1 MESKE
6 VYMDWNRVEGDWKQM
21 KGKVKEKWG
30 KRTDDDLTAIAGRRD
45 QLEGK
50 IQERYG
56 YAKSQA
62 RREIE
67 DWYRST
73 EHHLAHAIETIRTE
87 IQSLTSTVGRIA
99 NKQIGRA
106 QVRATEA
113 AHEAEDAIMRHPFT
127 AIAIAVGLGFLIG
140 VFTRR

>member
-1 MESKE
+1 
-6 VYMDWNRVEGDWKQM
+6 MDWNRIEGDWRPM
-21 KGKVKEKWG
+21 KGKVKERWG
-30 KRTDDDLTAIAGRRD
+30 KLTDDDLTAISGRRD

-56 YAKSQA
+56 YAKTQA

-67 DWYRST
+67 NWYRST
-73 EHHLAHAIETIRTE
+73 EHHLADEIETIRND
-87 IQSLTSTVGRIA
+87 IQNLTSTVGRIA

-106 QVRATEA
+106 QVRASEV
-113 AHEAEDAIMRHPFT
+113 AHEAEGAITRNPLT
-127 AIAIAVGLGFLIG
+127 AIAIAVGLGFLFG

>member
-1 MESKE
+1 M
-6 VYMDWNRVEGDWKQM
+6 VRLNAG
-21 KGKVKEKWG
+21 
-30 KRTDDDLTAIAGRRD
+30 TAISGRRA

-56 YAKSQA
+56 YAKGQA
-62 RREIE
+62 RKEIE
-67 DWYRST
+67 NWYRST
-73 EHHLAHAIETIRTE
+73 ESHLADEIDNIRTE
-87 IQSLTSTVGRIA
+87 IQNLTSSVGRIA

-113 AHEAEDAIMRHPFT
+113 AHDMEAAITRNPLT
-127 AIAIAVGLGFLIG
+127 AIAIAVGLGFLFG